1 MVTEIQGFRSKI
13 VMIEYSKM
21 ADIFEIF
28 GELSYFG
35 IFLVLIGINASPI
48 LMPPS
53 WIVLTSFYLLDP
65 NLNIVLLSLVGATG
79 ATIGRFFLKKISG
92 LFRKFVGEEQ
102 KSNLDIIGDYLN
114 RKKFGYL
121 IASFLF
127 GATPLPSNILFI
139 TYGLMRAKSVG
150 IYIGFWLGRVLSYI
164 IMIYFGNAVL
174 KPFIEIF
181 EDRLTGI
188 LLIDLAGIIV
198 IIFFASIN
206 WSLLITKRKL
216 KFVKPKLWRF

>member
-1 MVTEIQGFRSKI
+1 MVF
-13 VMIEYSKM
+13 
-21 ADIFEIF
+21 DIFELF
-28 GELSYFG
+28 GEFSYFG
-35 IFLVLIGINASPI
+35 IFLILIGVNASPI

-65 NLNIVLLSLVGATG
+65 TLNIVLLAVVGATG
-79 ATIGRFFLKKISG
+79 ATIGRFFLKRISG

-102 KSNLDIIGDYLN
+102 KSNLDMIGSYLN
-114 RKKFGYL
+114 TKKHGYL

-150 IYIGFWLGRVLSYI
+150 IYVGFWFGRTISYI
-164 IMIYFGNAVL
+164 IMIYFGNTVL
-174 KPFIEIF
+174 TPFLEMF

-188 LLIDLAGIIV
+188 LLIDGVGIIL
-198 IIFFASIN
+198 IILFACVN
-206 WSLLITKRKL
+206 WTVLLTQRKI
-216 KFVKPKLWRF
+216 KFVKPKIWRF

>member
-1 MVTEIQGFRSKI
+1 MVL
-13 VMIEYSKM
+13 
-21 ADIFEIF
+21 DIFEIF
-28 GELSYFG
+28 GEFSYFG
-35 IFLVLIGINASPI
+35 IFLILIGVNASPI

-65 NLNIVLLSLVGATG
+65 TLNIVLLAVVGATG
-79 ATIGRFFLKKISG
+79 ATIGRFFLKRISG

-102 KSNLDIIGDYLN
+102 KSNLDMIGSYLN
-114 RKKFGYL
+114 KKKYGYL

-150 IYIGFWLGRVLSYI
+150 IYVGFWIGRTISYI
-164 IMIYFGNAVL
+164 IMIYFGNTVL
-174 KPFIEIF
+174 TPFLEMF

-188 LLIDLAGIIV
+188 LLIDGIGIV
-198 IIFFASIN
+198 LIILFACVN
-206 WSLLITKRKL
+206 WTVLLTQRKI
-216 KFVKPKLWRF
+216 KFVKPKIWRF

>member
-1 MVTEIQGFRSKI
+1 
-13 VMIEYSKM
+13 M

-28 GELSYFG
+28 SEYSYIG
-35 IFLVLIGINASPI
+35 IFLVLIGVNAVPI

-65 NLNIVLLSLVGATG
+65 SLNVVILAMVGATG

-92 LFRKFVGEEQ
+92 LFRRFVGQEQ

-114 RKKFGYL
+114 GKKYGYV

-127 GATPLPSNILFI
+127 GATPLPSNMLFI
-139 TYGLMRAKSVG
+139 TYGLMKAKSLG
-150 IYIGFWLGRVLSYI
+150 IYVGFWFGRTISYV

-174 KPFIEIF
+174 TPFLEIF
-181 EDRLTGI
+181 EDRITGI
-188 LLIDLAGIIV
+188 LLIDGVGIGIIV
-198 IIFFASIN
+198 LFASIN
-206 WSLLITKRKL
+206 WTVFITQRKI
-216 KFVKPKLWRF
+216 KFVKPKIWRF

>member
-1 MVTEIQGFRSKI
+1 
-13 VMIEYSKM
+13 M

-35 IFLVLIGINASPI
+35 IFLVLIGINASPL

-65 NLNIVLLSLVGATG
+65 NLNIVLLSIVGATG
-79 ATIGRFFLKKISG
+79 ATIGRYFLKKISG
-92 LFRKFVGEEQ
+92 LFRKFVAEEQ

-114 RKKFGYL
+114 RKKFGYV

-127 GATPLPSNILFI
+127 GATPLPSNMLFI
-139 TYGLMRAKSVG
+139 TYGLMKAKSIG
-150 IYIGFWLGRVLSYI
+150 IYIGFWFGRVLSYI

-174 KPFIEIF
+174 KPFLEIF
-181 EDRLTGI
+181 EDRLLGI
-188 LLIDLAGIIV
+188 LLVDVAGIIV

-206 WSLLITKRKL
+206 WSILITQRKL
-216 KFVKPKLWRF
+216 KFTKPKLWRF

>member
-1 MVTEIQGFRSKI
+1 MV
-13 VMIEYSKM
+13 
-21 ADIFEIF
+21 DIFEIF

-35 IFLVLIGINASPI
+35 IFLVLIGVNASPI

-53 WIVLTSFYLLDP
+53 WIILTSFYLLDP
-65 NLNIVLLSLVGATG
+65 NLNIILLSLVGATG

-92 LFRKFVGEEQ
+92 LFRKFIGEEQ

-127 GATPLPSNILFI
+127 GATPLPSNMLFI
-139 TYGLMRAKSVG
+139 TYGLMRVKSVG
-150 IYIGFWLGRVLSYI
+150 IYIGFWFGRVLSYI

-188 LLIDLAGIIV
+188 LLVDLAGIVV

>member
-1 MVTEIQGFRSKI
+1 
-13 VMIEYSKM
+13 M

-28 GELSYFG
+28 GELGYFG
-35 IFLVLIGINASPI
+35 IFLILIGVNASPI

-65 NLNIVLLSLVGATG
+65 NLNILLLSVVGATG
-79 ATIGRFFLKKISG
+79 STIGRYVLKKISG

-114 RKKFGYL
+114 RKKFGYV

-127 GATPLPSNILFI
+127 GATPLPSNMLFI
-139 TYGLMRAKSVG
+139 TYGLMKAKSVG
-150 IYIGFWLGRVLSYI
+150 IYIGFWIGRVLSYI
-164 IMIYFGNAVL
+164 VMIYFGNAVL
-174 KPFIEIF
+174 KPFLEIF
-181 EDRLTGI
+181 EDRLLGI
-188 LLIDLAGIIV
+188 LLVDVLGIVV

-216 KFVKPKLWRF
+216 KFTKPKLWRF

>member
-1 MVTEIQGFRSKI
+1 
-13 VMIEYSKM
+13 M

-35 IFLVLIGINASPI
+35 IFLVLIGVNASPI

-65 NLNIVLLSLVGATG
+65 NLNIVLLSIVGATG

-188 LLIDLAGIIV
+188 LLVDLAGIVV

>member
-1 MVTEIQGFRSKI
+1 
-13 VMIEYSKM
+13 M
-21 ADIFEIF
+21 AFDIFELF
-28 GELSYFG
+28 GEFSYFG
-35 IFLVLIGINASPI
+35 IFLILIGVNASPI

-65 NLNIVLLSLVGATG
+65 TLNIVLLAVVGATG
-79 ATIGRFFLKKISG
+79 ATIGRFFLKRISG

-102 KSNLDIIGDYLN
+102 KSNLDMIGSYLN
-114 RKKFGYL
+114 KKKHGYL

-150 IYIGFWLGRVLSYI
+150 IYVGFWFGRTISYI
-164 IMIYFGNAVL
+164 IMIYFGNTVL
-174 KPFIEIF
+174 TPFLEMF

-188 LLIDLAGIIV
+188 LLIDGVGIIL
-198 IIFFASIN
+198 IILFACVN
-206 WSLLITKRKL
+206 WTVLLTQRKI
-216 KFVKPKLWRF
+216 KFVKPKIWRF

>member
-1 MVTEIQGFRSKI
+1 MVL
-13 VMIEYSKM
+13 
-21 ADIFEIF
+21 DIFELF
-28 GELSYFG
+28 GEFSYFG
-35 IFLVLIGINASPI
+35 IFLILIGVNASPI

-65 NLNIVLLSLVGATG
+65 TLNIILLAVVGATG

-102 KSNLDIIGDYLN
+102 KSNLDMIGSYLN
-114 RKKFGYL
+114 KKKHGYL

-150 IYIGFWLGRVLSYI
+150 IYVGFWFGRTISYI
-164 IMIYFGNAVL
+164 IMIYFGNTVL
-174 KPFIEIF
+174 TPFLEMF

-188 LLIDLAGIIV
+188 LLIDGVGIV
-198 IIFFASIN
+198 LIILFACVN
-206 WSLLITKRKL
+206 WTVLLTQRKI
-216 KFVKPKLWRF
+216 KFVKPKIWRF

>member
-1 MVTEIQGFRSKI
+1 
-13 VMIEYSKM
+13 M
-21 ADIFEIF
+21 AFDIFELF
-28 GELSYFG
+28 GEFSYFG
-35 IFLVLIGINASPI
+35 IFLILIGVNASPI

-65 NLNIVLLSLVGATG
+65 TLNIILLAVVGATG
-79 ATIGRFFLKKISG
+79 ATIGRFFLKRISG

-102 KSNLDIIGDYLN
+102 KSNLDMIGSYLN
-114 RKKFGYL
+114 KKKHGYL

-150 IYIGFWLGRVLSYI
+150 IYVGFWFGRTISYI
-164 IMIYFGNAVL
+164 IMIYFGNTVL
-174 KPFIEIF
+174 TPFLEMF

-188 LLIDLAGIIV
+188 LLIDGIGIIL
-198 IIFFASIN
+198 IILFACVN
-206 WSLLITKRKL
+206 WTVLLTQRKI
-216 KFVKPKLWRF
+216 KFVKPKIWRF

>member
-1 MVTEIQGFRSKI
+1 
-13 VMIEYSKM
+13 M

-65 NLNIVLLSLVGATG
+65 NLNIILLSVVGATG
-79 ATIGRFFLKKISG
+79 ATIGRYVLKKISG
-92 LFRKFVGEEQ
+92 LFRKFVGPEQ

-114 RKKFGYL
+114 RKKFGYV

-127 GATPLPSNILFI
+127 GATPLPSNFLFI

-150 IYIGFWLGRVLSYI
+150 IYVGFWFGRVLSYI
-164 IMIYFGNAVL
+164 VMIYFGNAVL
-174 KPFIEIF
+174 KPFLEIF
-181 EDRLTGI
+181 EDRLLGI
-188 LLIDLAGIIV
+188 LLVDAAGIIV
-198 IIFFASIN
+198 IVFFASIN
-206 WSLLITKRKL
+206 WSLLITQRKL

>member
-1 MVTEIQGFRSKI
+1 MI
-13 VMIEYSKM
+13 V
-21 ADIFEIF
+21 DIFELF
-28 GELSYFG
+28 GEFSYFG
-35 IFLVLIGINASPI
+35 IFLILIGVNASPI

-65 NLNIVLLSLVGATG
+65 TLNIVLLAVVGATG
-79 ATIGRFFLKKISG
+79 ATIGRFFLKRISG

-102 KSNLDIIGDYLN
+102 KSNLDMIGSYLN
-114 RKKFGYL
+114 KKKHGYL

-150 IYIGFWLGRVLSYI
+150 IYVGFWIGRSISYI
-164 IMIYFGNAVL
+164 IMIYFGNTVL
-174 KPFIEIF
+174 TPFLEMF

-188 LLIDLAGIIV
+188 LLIDGVGIV
-198 IIFFASIN
+198 LIILFACVN
-206 WSLLITKRKL
+206 WTVLLTQRKI
-216 KFVKPKLWRF
+216 KFVKPKIWRF

>member
-13 VMIEYSKM
+13 IMIEYSKM

-65 NLNIVLLSLVGATG
+65 NLNIVLLSIVGATG

-188 LLIDLAGIIV
+188 LLVDLAGIVV